1 MKTFT
6 GLLAV
11 LVLALTA
18 TACVFA
24 QGFNP
29 AGAPPWVYADNYGR
43 WAIQGQKPNTY
54 TFSNVNGC
62 QVTQLDF
69 ADSPTF
75 YAFADTLAL
84 APILI
89 QDQNQATSEVLT
101 PSSYLVPS
109 ELRCGVNIAPVNPH
123 TTFTLQ
129 SGTGGLQEAL
139 NAVGGTHEPALM
151 TVVLSPEWYKLVANI
166 HSQDSAVTAA
176 TILAAA
182 TCSAKTGVVD
192 VTTNP
197 WTF

>member
-1 MKTFT
+1 
-6 GLLAV
+6 
-11 LVLALTA
+11 
-18 TACVFA
+18 
-24 QGFNP
+24 
-29 AGAPPWVYADNYGR
+29 
-43 WAIQGQKPNTY
+43 
-54 TFSNVNGC
+54 
-62 QVTQLDF
+62 
-69 ADSPTF
+69 
-75 YAFADTLAL
+75 
-84 APILI
+84 
-89 QDQNQATSEVLT
+89 VLT

-182 TCSAKTGVVD
+182 T
-192 VTTNP
+192 
-197 WTF
+197 